1 MSDRRLLTAG
11 ATPANE
17 FRVVEHI
24 RQDGET
30 AVVRGRGL
38 PTGGDVAYLNTGGS
52 WALTALPDAYEDLDT
67 GRYLLT
73 RRGAGADGYAVR
85 DVTDMGIFGTIHE
98 APVVLEGTAAEL
110 RRGSA

>member
-1 MSDRRLLTAG
+1 MTDHRLLTAG
-11 ATPANE
+11 GTPANE
-17 FRVVEHI
+17 FRVVELV

-30 AVVRGRGL
+30 AVVRGRDL
-38 PTGGDVAYLNTGGS
+38 PTGGDVAYLNTDGS
-52 WALTALPDAYEDLDT
+52 WTLSALPDAYEDLDT

-73 RRGAGADGYAVR
+73 RRGAGDDGYTVR
-85 DVTDMGIFGTIHE
+85 DVTDMTIFGAIHD